1 MVPGRVSE
9 IKESMVVMQ
18 AVNVNISTL
27 KPIAITLNNKN
38 NNNILSCSNKNL
50 KS

>member
-9 IKESMVVMQ
+9 IKEPVVVTQ
-18 AVNVNISTL
+18 VVNVNISIL

-38 NNNILSCSNKNL
+38 NNNILSCGDKN
-50 KS
+50 